1 MTFTS
6 QHPSSQSAA
15 CHRLA
20 PSLASS
26 WWPTL
31 FSRYGRTR
39 YIMQNSRILARWS
52 LGKYLHFAYLF
63 HNLDFGSTKVQMN
76 NLPREWSDVMHSL
89 GGTALR
95 ESTEHCGL
103 TRGLLRANY
112 SISQKKLSPSL
123 QSLSLFSLSPS
134 RSLPRECRLPN
145 RERTRPGGLGF
156 VFVSHHRVSLSH
168 SAIIPFTALAYLP
181 LVRCS
186 PRRPACC
193 LFEQSDS
200 ALLRLLEKA
209 LPLLY

>member
-6 QHPSSQSAA
+6 QHSPTQCA
-15 CHRLA
+15 A

-63 HNLDFGSTKVQMN
+63 ENLDFGSSKVQMN

-112 SISQKKLSPSL
+112 SISQKKLPPSL
-123 QSLSLFSLSPS
+123 SPVALSFLSVSLSVPPMGVPIAESRTNAARGIRFCIRQSSSCLSVSFGHNSFYGFSLSAPC
-134 RSLPRECRLPN
+134 SLFP
-145 RERTRPGGLGF
+145 
-156 VFVSHHRVSLSH
+156 LS
-168 SAIIPFTALAYLP
+168 S
-181 LVRCS
+181 
-186 PRRPACC
+186 CC

-200 ALLRLLEKA
+200 ALLRLLENA